1 MPPPTPFARSSPN
14 DSADGPDVKI
24 LFDCRYVVRS
34 GHHDGISKYSARLVE
49 ALARRMP
56 VEMLISD
63 PAQLALLPDL
73 PWHLIS
79 AETSLREP
87 WIARQLNP
95 LNPDAVF
102 SPLQTMGSAGRRY
115 GLVLT
120 LHDLI
125 YHRHRTPPRNLPW
138 YIRAGWWVYHLTFV
152 PQRRALSRPDEVVT
166 VSETTKALIAEHR
179 LTNRPVT
186 VVLNAA
192 DPVDD
197 TPPDRT
203 PPRSRDLVY
212 MGSFMPYKNVETL
225 ARAMHD
231 LPGYRLHLLSR
242 VPTAAKTRLG
252 DLAPTGSLVF
262 HDGVTDAEYARL
274 LEGAHALV
282 HASLDEGFGI
292 PLVEAMSVGTPV
304 VVSDIPIFREIGAA
318 AGIYADPR
326 DAVAFAAAV
335 RVLEDPETWRRHS
348 AAAREQA
355 AQFDWDRSA
364 EALYEVLRRVAMKPR
379 PEDAEG

>member
-1 MPPPTPFARSSPN
+1 MR
-14 DSADGPDVKI
+14 I

-34 GHHDGISKYSARLVE
+34 GHHDGISRYSARLVE
-49 ALARRMP
+49 ALSRRMP

-63 PAQLALLPDL
+63 TSQLALLPDL

-79 AETSLREP
+79 SETSLREP

-95 LNPDAVF
+95 LKPDAVF

-125 YHRHRTPPRNLPW
+125 YHRHRTPPRHLPW
-138 YIRAGWWVYHLTFV
+138 YIRAGWWLYHLTFLS
-152 PQRRALSRPDEVVT
+152 QRQALNRPDEVVT
-166 VSETTKALIAEHR
+166 VSETTKALIARHR
-179 LTNRPVT
+179 LTRRPVT

-192 DPVDD
+192 DPIDD
-197 TPPDRT
+197 DPGERT
-203 PPRSRDLVY
+203 QPATRDLVY

-225 ARAMHD
+225 ARALGR

-242 VPTAAKTRLG
+242 VAGATRSRLEA
-252 DLAPTGSLVF
+252 LAPAGSLEF
-262 HDGVTDAEYARL
+262 HDGVSDAEYSEILGRAF
-274 LEGAHALV
+274 ALV

-292 PLVEAMSVGTPV
+292 PLVEAMSVGTPI
-304 VVSDIPIFREIGAA
+304 VVSDIPIFREIGGAA
-318 AGIYADPR
+318 AAYADPLDPAAFA
-326 DAVAFAAAV
+326 DAVSTLDEPATWAA
-335 RVLEDPETWRRHS
+335 RS

-355 AQFDWDRSA
+355 RHFDWDRSA
-364 EALYEVLRRVAMKPR
+364 DVLYEVLRRVAQKPR